1 MRARGAGAGAGA
13 ARAPRAQARARP
25 QRSARGDQ
33 QPRTLAARAAANLS
47 SSEVKSIRATYKAS
61 IDYIIRDQE
70 VWLAD
75 PQPKRPRRRLPEQQ
89 DPEWGLDAIDQ
100 ASLPLDNK

>member
-1 MRARGAGAGAGA
+1 LL
-13 ARAPRAQARARP
+13 P
-25 QRSARGDQ
+25 
-33 QPRTLAARAAANLS
+33 AAANLTAL
-47 SSEVKSIRATYKAS
+47 EVKRIRATYKAS

-89 DPEWGLDAIDQ
+89 DPDWGLDAIDQ
-100 ASLPLDNK
+100 AALPLDRK

>member
-1 MRARGAGAGAGA
+1 
-13 ARAPRAQARARP
+13 
-25 QRSARGDQ
+25 
-33 QPRTLAARAAANLS
+33 
-47 SSEVKSIRATYKAS
+47 VKRIRATYKSS

-100 ASLPLDNK
+100 ASMPLDHK

>member
-1 MRARGAGAGAGA
+1 MV
-13 ARAPRAQARARP
+13 P
-25 QRSARGDQ
+25 SCS
-33 QPRTLAARAAANLS
+33 TAANLT
-47 SSEVKSIRATYKAS
+47 SSEVKRIRNTYKSS

-75 PQPKRPRRRLPEQQ
+75 PRPKRARRKLPEQL

-100 ASLPLDNK
+100 PSLPLDGK